1 MKPEMIDHDDWTR
14 DADGALMDVMVFRIP
29 GGILYE
35 MYTDGDR
42 TFHQYSPR
50 PYVLGQP
57 CDGTIENCVFALFYD
72 YCGAKGLDP
81 TDLCRQAYPDRELP
95 SAAEREACSR
105 RAMAEGVAF
114 PIAWDDQ
121 AFQGLLESLS
131 EINDHSLNSV
141 LIEGTAP

>member
-14 DADGALMDVMVFRIP
+14 DADGALMDVMVFRVP

-72 YCGAKGLDP
+72 YCKVKGLDP
-81 TDLCRQAYPDRELP
+81 AALYRQAYSDREP
-95 SAAEREACSR
+95 SSEAEREACIR

-114 PIAWDDQ
+114 PLAWYDE
-121 AFQGLLESLS
+121 AFKGLLDSLS
-131 EINDHSLNSV
+131 EINHHSLVSI
-141 LIEGTAP
+141 LDQSAAS